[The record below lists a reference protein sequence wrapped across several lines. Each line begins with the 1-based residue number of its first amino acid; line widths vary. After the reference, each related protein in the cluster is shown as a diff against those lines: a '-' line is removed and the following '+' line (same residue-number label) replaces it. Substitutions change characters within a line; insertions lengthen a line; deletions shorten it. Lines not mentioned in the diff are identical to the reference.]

1 MRATKSTL
9 TYRPDIDGLRAVAVL
24 LVIAC
29 HLGAFST
36 WGGFVGVDVFF
47 VISGFLISSV
57 ILTEIEQSRFSLA
70 AFYER
75 RIRRIVPAL
84 IFTLLVTT
92 ILACYFLL
100 PSQLIDFAKSLLA
113 ATLSV
118 SNLYFLHTSSYFAN
132 NDTKPLLHTWSL
144 AVEEQF
150 YIFFPLFLLLVRR
163 YFRGKFKTAVVSVA
177 AVSFLLSAY
186 GAYAFPQAT
195 FYLPVTRAWELLL
208 GTMLFLNIFPP
219 IRSTLWRNLFAAV
232 GLFLIMAC
240 GWVYSSRIPF
250 PGMAA
255 LPPCIGAA
263 LIIAAGQNGKS
274 LVGRLLSLKPVVF
287 IGLISYSL
295 YLVHWPIIIFQ
306 RMSMLQIPNAS
317 DHVLKGT
324 TLVVSII
331 IATLSWWMVETPF
344 RRGRLTL
351 RGASAFQFA
360 GASAAVLVVFGLAL
374 LSFHGLPSR
383 YTRQQ
388 LALAAYIDSDV
399 PARSG
404 TCFLESGGLSTPH
417 YDATDCLRKDPS
429 RKNYL
434 LIGDSHAA
442 QLWYGLHTVFPDI
455 NFLQANAS
463 GCEPSIMAKKVRM
476 LDALDNYILGDIC
489 RPMVDYVFKDYLAK
503 NHVDRVLIA
512 ARWEQ
517 DDLPRLEYTVRALKR
532 EGLDILLFGPIV
544 QYDSDLPWLL
554 VTSLRHN
561 DPSLPSS
568 HRLDRF
574 EGLDEEM
581 AQLAA
586 SWNIRYVSYF
596 GLLCPRKV
604 CTEYV
609 GRDTPLQSDYGHLT
623 KAGSLL
629 VAEKLKE
636 GNFGMQ

>member
-1 MRATKSTL
+1 MRSTKSSL

-24 LVIAC
+24 LVMAC

-36 WGGFVGVDVFF
+36 WGGFIGVDVFF

-57 ILTEIEQSRFSLA
+57 ILTEIEESRFSLA
-70 AFYER
+70 GFYER
-75 RIRRIVPAL
+75 RIRRIIPAL
-84 IFTLLVTT
+84 MATLFVTT

-100 PSQLIDFAKSLLA
+100 PSQLMDYAKSLLA
-113 ATLSV
+113 ATLST
-118 SNLYFLHTSSYFAN
+118 SNIYFLKTSSYFAN

-150 YIFFPLFLLLVRR
+150 YIFFPLFLMLVRR
-163 YFRGKFKTAVVSVA
+163 YFKARFKTAVVAVA
-177 AVSFLLSAY
+177 VVSFLLSAY
-186 GAYAFPQAT
+186 GAYAFPEAT
-195 FYLPVTRAWELLL
+195 FYLPITRAWELML

-219 IRSTLWRNLFAAV
+219 IRSVLMRNLLAV
-232 GLFLIMAC
+232 IGLLMIMAC
-240 GWVYSSRIPF
+240 GWIYSSRIPF
-250 PGMAA
+250 PGIAA
-255 LPPCIGAA
+255 LPPCVGAA
-263 LIIAAGQNGKS
+263 LIIAAGQTGKS

-295 YLVHWPIIIFQ
+295 YLWHWPIIIFQ

-324 TLVVSII
+324 TLVISIVV
-331 IATLSWWMVETPF
+331 ATLSWWLVETPF
-344 RRGRLTL
+344 RTGGLKLTGL
-351 RGASAFQFA
+351 SAFKFA
-360 GASAAVLVVFGLAL
+360 GATAAVLLVFGLAL
-374 LSFHGLPSR
+374 LSFQGLPSR

-417 YDATDCLRKDPS
+417 YDAADCLRQDPS

-442 QLWYGLHTVFPDI
+442 QLWYGLHNVFPDI

-463 GCEPSIMAKKVRM
+463 GCEPSMVAKKVRM
-476 LDALDNYILGDIC
+476 LDALDNVLLGDVC

-503 NHVDRVLIA
+503 NRVDRVLIA

-517 DDLPRLEYTVRALKR
+517 DDLPRLQYTVETLQRQ
-532 EGLDILLFGPIV
+532 GLDILLFGPIV

-554 VTSLRHN
+554 VTSLRHH
-561 DPSLPSS
+561 DPSLPSN
-568 HRLDRF
+568 HRLDRYQ
-574 EGLDEEM
+574 GLDDEM
-581 AQLAA
+581 GQLAA
-586 SWNIRYVSYF
+586 RWGIRYVSYF
-596 GLLCPRKV
+596 GMLCPQKV
-604 CTEYV
+604 CMEYV
-609 GRDTPLQSDYGHLT
+609 ASDTPLQSDYGHLT